1 MRCVFFLAVIVQ
13 ICLFTS
19 CIGELE
25 LDEGKV
31 PDIARVSFDF
41 GKDGM
46 TRSSISPDE
55 TVACN
60 YNIYVYSRG
69 VLVDEDYSEEG
80 GPASFDLNIGQSY
93 NVYALANVGYVESFL
108 YEQDFLH
115 EYAFVV
121 SDMTEMEEALPMAG
135 CLHDIVVSRSDERF
149 LLRLERLVSKIR
161 FSVDKS
167 ALEDLSVNSVRLC
180 QSALSVRP
188 FETGGSAALSEE
200 DVADGDYCTH
210 GDLLALNNGGE
221 VCFYALE
228 NCQGILLPDNKDP
241 WRKIPVFLE
250 DEADLCTYIEV
261 KCAFAGNGLYDG
273 SVIYR
278 IYLGQDNCTDFNLV
292 RNSVLNVSLCLTVD
306 GLKNGLSW
314 KVTSDYSLR
323 DGYASGWV
331 SRGRHGEDDLY
342 VGEKFEYRLWL
353 SDEMAGH
360 IGDDISDCEVY
371 FRSFE
376 GDEDGQI
383 RFSEILEYE
392 PGEYC
397 LEATCVRPSEGEI
410 CIRSKNGD
418 FLSILS
424 DYVVV
429 NVPYVMVSDRLFDK
443 DDAVMGA
450 DDGTIS
456 CRINGGE
463 SNVYVYLVDSELY
476 NLNASSGCG
485 YDPSVFDFDMN
496 PDLATEEMIRPALAL
511 RTESGVAGNDGPVLI
526 YAVRCSNDGSHHGRN
541 MGLLEACHKDGPV
554 SWSMSENAC
563 GMSEEISV
571 GLESMPIELT
581 LVDNGWAG
589 YGSSQL
595 AMVVDNPSRLPI
607 TVDYWQLVTVNLEH
621 DSVLQAEVAGK
632 VESGLNLWEMEYVVN
647 QYNESSLPVYGSS
660 SSFISEWNSCGDPSV
675 QDNGVLVYELD
686 EVCTDDILAALTYDG
701 WGYDAMSHH
710 IRVGYTDGSS
720 VDELTVNDRLS
731 DGSSFYMAKYGY
743 DGFNDRGIW
752 LYDMTSL
759 VLAPESLFDSYPGLN
774 PVNIRSLQ
782 TQTPVV
788 GSMSYDKDASKLYI
802 AAYSLGAEGL
812 ILDSTSEAK
821 AEGYVRTYPDGTW
834 GKAVDNYCH
843 EELTKVCT
851 GFPVTYS
858 GDKIVADNNTVSHV
872 FQQVYENTYFDS
884 WNKIGSANSYW
895 HSAHPTS
902 LSLKMSFKI
911 SDNSDNGAYLF
922 TPLFPK
928 YVVYRHA
935 QEGVDYNVPVDFEYS
950 TYKFIEVTKK

>member
-1 MRCVFFLAVIVQ
+1 M
-13 ICLFTS
+13 S
-19 CIGELE
+19 ELE
-25 LDEGKV
+25 LYEDDASKIV
-31 PDIARVSFDF
+31 RVSFDF
-41 GKDGM
+41 GEDGM
-46 TRSSISPDE
+46 TRSSIFPDE
-55 TVACN
+55 MVVGS
-60 YNIYVYSRG
+60 YNIYVYNRG
-69 VLVDEDYSEEG
+69 VLVDGAYSDEYG
-80 GPASFDLNIGQSY
+80 AVSFDLNIGQSY

-108 YEQDFLH
+108 YERDFLD
-115 EYAFVV
+115 EYAFRV
-121 SDMTEMEEALPMAG
+121 SDIAEMDEFLPLAG
-135 CLHDIVVSRSDERF
+135 CLHDVVVSRSDERF
-149 LLRLERLVSKIR
+149 LLRMERLVSKIR

-167 ALEDLSVNSVRLC
+167 ALEDLSVSSVRLC
-180 QSALSVRP
+180 QSSLSVRP
-188 FETGGSAALSEE
+188 FESGGSAALSEE

-210 GDLLALNNGGE
+210 GDLLTLNSGGE

-241 WRKIPVFLE
+241 WKKIPMFLE

-261 KCAFAGNGLYDG
+261 RCAFAGNGLYDG

-278 IYLGQDNCTDFNLV
+278 IYLGQDNCRDFNLI
-292 RNSVLNVSLCLTVD
+292 RNSVLNVSLCLTID

-342 VGEKFEYRLWL
+342 VGEKFEYSLWL
-353 SDEMAGH
+353 SDEMSGH
-360 IGDDISDCEVY
+360 IGDGINECEVY

-383 RFSEILEYE
+383 RFSEILESGQGGY
-392 PGEYC
+392 Y

-410 CIRSKNGD
+410 CIRSRSGE
-418 FLSILS
+418 FLAILS
-424 DYVVV
+424 DHVVV
-429 NVPYVMVSDRLFDK
+429 NTPYIRMSDRLFDK

-456 CRINGGE
+456 CRINGAAA
-463 SNVYVYLVDSELY
+463 NVYVYLVDSELY
-476 NLNASSGCG
+476 NLNVSSGCG
-485 YDPSVFDFDMN
+485 YDLSVFDFDMN
-496 PDLATEEMIRPALAL
+496 PDLDAEDVILPALAL
-511 RTESGVAGNDGPVLI
+511 RTESGVGGDGGPALI
-526 YAVRCSNDGSHHGRN
+526 YSVRCSNDGSHHGRN
-541 MGLLEACHKDGPV
+541 VGLLEASHRDGPV
-554 SWSMSENAC
+554 SWYMSENAC
-563 GMSEEISV
+563 GISEEISV
-571 GLESMPIELT
+571 SLKSMPIELT

-589 YGSSQL
+589 YGGSQM
-595 AMVVDNPSRLPI
+595 AIVVDNPSRLPI

-621 DSVLQAEVAGK
+621 DSILQAEVAGK
-632 VESGLNLWEMEYVVN
+632 VERDLNLWEMEYVVN

-660 SSFISEWNSCGDPSV
+660 SSFVSEWNSYGDV
-675 QDNGVLVYELD
+675 AVEDNGVLVYELD

-710 IRVGYTDGSS
+710 IQVGYTDGSS
-720 VDELTVNDRLS
+720 VDEVTVNDRLS
-731 DGSSFYMAKYGY
+731 DGSSYYVAKYGY
-743 DGFNDRGIW
+743 DGFNDRGVW
-752 LYDMTSL
+752 LYDMASL

-774 PVNIRSLQ
+774 PVNIKSLQ

-802 AAYSLGAEGL
+802 NAYSLGAEGL
-812 ILDSTSEAK
+812 VLDSMSEAK
-821 AEGYVRTYPDGTW
+821 ADGYVRTYPDGTW

-843 EELTKVCT
+843 EELTKICT
-851 GFPVTYS
+851 GFPVTCS

-928 YVVYRHA
+928 YVVYRHV
-935 QEGVDYNVPVDFEYS
+935 QDGVDYNVPVDFEYS
-950 TYKFIEVTKK
+950 NYKFIEVTKK